1 MLRSDF
7 YYDLPQEL
15 IAQTPLEP
23 RDSSRLMKI
32 DRISGEIT
40 HDRFYNI
47 CDYLKKGDLLVL
59 NDSKVFPARLYG
71 VKQETGAMRR
81 LDRDSLGWGL
91 LEDRER
97 LARDREVVGRGR

>member
-47 CDYLKKGDLLVL
+47 CDYLEKGDLLVL
-59 NDSKVFPARLYG
+59 NEGLSRKALRRKAGNGCRCAVSAPASDI
-71 VKQETGAMRR
+71 T
-81 LDRDSLGWGL
+81 
-91 LEDRER
+91 
-97 LARDREVVGRGR
+97 